1 MSLQVLI
8 LYPVS
13 PNASLLESYFHD
25 FGDEAFIASSAAEAQ
40 AFLKTGEPEL
50 VVVNIH
56 HFDDTWQP
64 IVENIRK
71 QYPTAKF
78 LFAVNYPDPPHE
90 QKIKSLFEDAVL
102 LYAPFTRAGL
112 EQAILEIE
120 GRSPIVDEIHPHTT
134 TPPKVRIPVRMK
146 ITLPYLILALF
157 LAIGAGYVLSQVV
170 LDTIEERFTNQL
182 IEAGKLANDWLVNE
196 EDRLLGTERLVVNT
210 RGLANAVAAEDAETL
225 REIVLPIAINYQ
237 EESIEIL
244 NNQGI
249 SIISMRHKP
258 GGNLEEYFFARGDN
272 LYSQWP
278 FVDAVLQQ
286 RVDARGDKFAGL
298 AIAPWGSYLYIAGP
312 VYNASGQRVG
322 VVLVGKT
329 LKTIVSQIRQD
340 TLAQVSLYDLNGHT
354 LASTFQ
360 AFESNPL
367 SLDAQMLTNV
377 AANKST
383 ESLIHPIQLGS
394 IKYSELIGP
403 FEIRPSMQAPSANQ
417 NGAIAFV
424 GTALAETFLVHPSQI
439 TRVQVFLLTAFALA
453 LIVIMGFYLAN
464 RITRPLL
471 DVVNASSK
479 VANGN
484 LDIHVKPSGN
494 DEVAVLAHSFNEMVM
509 GLREGS
515 IYRDLL
521 GRTVSP
527 EVRDELRQEFAS
539 GTVNLAG
546 QEMVATVLVS
556 DIRGFTTLAE
566 TETPTII
573 MSWLNEFFEEMVPVV
588 SHYGGIIS
596 KFEGDAILAFFGI
609 LPRPLSAQESA
620 YRACKTALALIDTV
634 SALNERRAK
643 RHEPQLD
650 IGIGINTGPVT
661 AGALGS
667 NDRLQYTIIGDTV
680 NTTARLESLTRQF
693 GEGNIAVI
701 SQHTLFA
708 LRELRHEFAIESL
721 GVHNVKGK
729 MEQLLV
735 FQLQSAKVQEAQ

>member
-1 MSLQVLI
+1 MSLQALI
-8 LYPVS
+8 LHPES
-13 PNASLLESYFHD
+13 ANATLLKNYFHD
-25 FGDEAFIASSAAEAQ
+25 FGDEAFIATSPAEAEK
-40 AFLKTGEPEL
+40 FLSSTEPEL
-50 VVVNIH
+50 VVVDIH
-56 HFDDTWQP
+56 QFDDTWQP
-64 IVENIRK
+64 VIDTIHSK
-71 QYPTAKF
+71 YPSAKL
-78 LFAVNYPDPPHE
+78 LFSTNYPDPARE
-90 QKIKSLFEDAVL
+90 KQIKQQFENAVII
-102 LYAPFTRAGL
+102 YAPFTRTGL
-112 EQAILEIE
+112 EQAILELE
-120 GRSPIVDEIHPHTT
+120 GRSPILDSIPPQNA

-182 IEAGKLANDWLVNE
+182 IEAGKLANDWLINE

-210 RGLANAVAAEDAETL
+210 RGVANAVATEDAESL
-225 REIVLPIAINYQ
+225 REIVLPIAVNYQ
-237 EESIEIL
+237 EEAIEIL
-244 NNQGI
+244 NNRGI

-258 GGNLEEYFFARGDN
+258 GGNLEEYSFSRGDN
-272 LYSQWP
+272 QFPQWS
-278 FVDAVLQQ
+278 FVNAVLQQ
-286 RVDARGDKFAGL
+286 KIDEQGDKFAGI
-298 AIAPWGSYLYIAGP
+298 ATAPWGNYLYVAGP
-312 VYNASGQRVG
+312 IYDSDGNRVG

-329 LKTIVSQIRQD
+329 LKTIARQIRQD
-340 TLAQVSLYDLNGHT
+340 TLAQVSLYDLNGHA
-354 LASTFQ
+354 LVSTFE
-360 AFESNPL
+360 AFESKPVTLEPQLVADVL
-367 SLDAQMLTNV
+367 SNA
-377 AANKST
+377 SS

-394 IKYSELIGP
+394 IRYSELVGP
-403 FEIRPSMQAPSANQ
+403 FQIRHSLQVPSAPQ
-417 NGAIAFV
+417 GDTAGLV
-424 GTALAETFLVHPSQI
+424 GTALAETFLVHPSQV
-439 TRVQVFLLTAFALA
+439 TRLQVFLLTAFALA
-453 LIVIMGFYLAN
+453 LIVLMGFYLAN

-471 DVVNASSK
+471 DVVDASSK

-484 LDIHVKPSGN
+484 LDVQVKPAGD
-494 DEVAVLAHSFNEMVM
+494 DEVAILAHSFNEMVL

-527 EVRDELRQEFAS
+527 EVREELRQEFAS

-546 QEMVATVLVS
+546 QEVVATVLVS

-566 TETPTII
+566 TETPTTI

-588 SHYGGIIS
+588 SHHGGIIS

-620 YRACKTALALIDTV
+620 YRACKTALALMETV

-650 IGIGINTGPVT
+650 MGIGINTGPVT

-667 NDRLQYTIIGDTV
+667 TDRLQYTIIGDTV

-708 LRELRHEFAIESL
+708 LRELRHEFNIESL

-735 FQLQSAKVQEAQ
+735 FQLQAAQPEEVR